1 MNRPEPLHY
10 ILKWGSDR
18 VRFMFWLWTSF
29 DLACP
34 WTAHCPVQCCPG
46 APVCPAL
53 RNTHLLSSA
62 QRRLGKQAEMVFA
75 KSFIFKSDERS
86 FNNLTID
93 EKFELLRKENDQ
105 FFLIVVSLF
114 IFFMQAGF
122 AFLEAGSVRWVK
134 GVASVFSSLR
144 L

>member
-1 MNRPEPLHY
+1 
-10 ILKWGSDR
+10 
-18 VRFMFWLWTSF
+18 
-29 DLACP
+29 
-34 WTAHCPVQCCPG
+34 
-46 APVCPAL
+46 
-53 RNTHLLSSA
+53 
-62 QRRLGKQAEMVFA
+62 MVFA

-122 AFLEAGSVRWVK
+122 AFLEAGSVR
-134 GVASVFSSLR
+134 
-144 L
+144 